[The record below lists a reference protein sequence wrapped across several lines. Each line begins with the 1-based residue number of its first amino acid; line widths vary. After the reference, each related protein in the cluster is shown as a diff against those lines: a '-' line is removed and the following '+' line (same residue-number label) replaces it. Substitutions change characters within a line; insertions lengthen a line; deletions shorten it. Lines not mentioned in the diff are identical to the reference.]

1 MADVI
6 KKGKGTMPAYAGT
19 LSDTEI
25 QAVSQYVVRSQK
37 IKKSCEKHLLGS
49 KRCFSLRFG

>member
-25 QAVSQYVVRSQK
+25 QAVSQYVADL
-37 IKKSCEKHLLGS
+37 KK
-49 KRCFSLRFG
+49 